1 MFLDLRTLSPLTWS
15 DVPMFAAVVLASA
28 AYRILMT
35 NVVLKKVAQLVKP
48 KFPVKFVHRTFD
60 LIHYASAATLGIL
73 ALSGRPYRHCYF
85 YALDCKDMFKQA
97 PACVMT
103 DLEKF
108 YYMFF
113 TAYYIVDLGYL
124 WTATDPKMLIMH
136 HGATLSMIGISVI
149 LNVQVIGLCVMLLH
163 DIVDVPLYIGK
174 VATYL
179 GFTTVQDVSLVTMAA
194 LYTWLR
200 MVNYPMII
208 FNGFSNGF
216 DEKPFYERLYWF
228 EGALLF
234 VLMFCH
240 VYWFSKIV
248 KAGYRL
254 IKVGKEAIV
263 DNRSESD

>member
-1 MFLDLRTLSPLTWS
+1 MHEFSSVSPLSLADLPMFL
-15 DVPMFAAVVLASA
+15 AVVVISA
-28 AYRILMT
+28 VYRILMT
-35 NVVLKKVAQLVKP
+35 EVILKKVSQLVKP

-60 LIHYASAATLGIL
+60 LIHYTSSTVLGIA
-73 ALSGRPYRHCYF
+73 ALYGRPYSHCYY
-85 YALDCKDMFKQA
+85 YALDCKEMFKQA

-103 DLEKF
+103 NMEKF

-136 HGATLSMIGISVI
+136 HAATLGMIGISVI

-163 DIVDVPLYIGK
+163 DVVDVPLYIGK
-174 VATYL
+174 IATYL
-179 GFTTVQDVSLVTMAA
+179 GFTNVQDVSLTIMAA

-216 DEKPFYERLYWF
+216 DEKPFYEKLYWF

-240 VYWFSKIV
+240 VYWYSKIV
-248 KAGYRL
+248 KAAYRL
-254 IKVGKEAIV
+254 AKVGKAAIV